1 MTVPTGPIGPPPLVC
16 ALSADATP
24 VWVHG
29 LGGVTWR
36 LSHSY
41 LKVGPGHHA
50 AEAERLAWLGSLDLP
65 FHVPGVLGVGPDHL
79 HTTLIDTAPPLNPA
93 DPGAAAHALGRAL
106 RMFHDA
112 VPLEGCPYVWGPLRG
127 DEDLVVCHGDACN
140 PNWLLGADL
149 GFVGTVD
156 LGNLGVAD
164 RWADIAP
171 AVQSLAWNG
180 MEGQDATFPRGNGI
194 ELDEGKFS
202 HYLERWNHAGQAW
215 FHEAAYLGSGCPGCG
230 SFGARR
236 LYGFG

>member
-79 HTTLIDTAPPLNPA
+79 YTTLIDAAPPLNPA

-156 LGNLGVAD
+156 LGNLGVDD

-180 MEGQDATFPRGNGI
+180 MEGQDAAFLGGYGI
-194 ELDEGKFS
+194 ELDEEKFDS
-202 HYLERWNHAGQAW
+202 YLERWNRARQAW
-215 FHEAAYLGSGCPGCG
+215 FHEAACLGSGGPGCG

>member
-24 VWVHG
+24 VWGNG

-36 LSHSY
+36 LPGSY

-65 FHVPGVLGVGPDHL
+65 FHVPGVLDA
-79 HTTLIDTAPPLNPA
+79 APPLNPA

-112 VPLEGCPYVWGPLRG
+112 VPLEGFPYVWGPLRG

-156 LGNLGVAD
+156 LGNLGVDD

-180 MEGQDATFPRGNGI
+180 MEGQDAAF
-194 ELDEGKFS
+194 
-202 HYLERWNHAGQAW
+202 
-215 FHEAAYLGSGCPGCG
+215 LGGGTAS
-230 SFGARR
+230 SWMRR
-236 LYGFG
+236 SSTVI